1 MARREFDVASEVQRA
16 AAAVRVDETSASA
29 VVEQIAEEAP
39 IALVYN
45 GVPHVVVM
53 ASPADLED
61 LALGFSLSEAVIGS
75 VAELGG
81 IEIVP
86 EQTGYSVY
94 LSVPP
99 DRVEMIAQ
107 RRRNMTARTGCGVCG
122 AETIEQ
128 AMRNVPVVAA
138 PGAGGGAQRVTRRAM
153 ADAMKQLPA
162 LQSLNAA
169 TGATHAAAWANL
181 DGRLQLVRE
190 DVGRH
195 NALDKLIGAL
205 AAGDVDTA
213 QGFAVITSRASYE
226 MVQKAAMAGIGL
238 LAAVSAPT
246 ALAVRIAR
254 EARVTLAGFV
264 RGERCMVYADE
275 ARRLTKDEDWKT

>member
-1 MARREFDVASEVQRA
+1 
-16 AAAVRVDETSASA
+16 VRLDTDSTCA

-53 ASPADLED
+53 ATPIDLEN
-61 LALGFSLSEAVIGS
+61 LALGFSLTEAVIES
-75 VAELGG
+75 ASELGG

-86 EQTGYSVY
+86 EPTGYSIY
-94 LSVPP
+94 MSVPP
-99 DRVEMIAQ
+99 ERVMTIEQ
-107 RRRNMTARTGCGVCG
+107 RRRNMTARTGCGLCG
-122 AETIEQ
+122 AQTIEQ
-128 AMRNVPVVAA
+128 AMRDVPKVKSGLRIA
-138 PGAGGGAQRVTRRAM
+138 RRAV
-153 ADAMKQLPA
+153 ARAMKLLPSRQA
-162 LQSLNAA
+162 LNAA
-169 TGATHAAAWANL
+169 TGATHAAAWANG
-181 DGRLQLVRE
+181 DGELQLIRE

-205 AAGDVDTA
+205 ATANIDTA
-213 QGFAVITSRASYE
+213 QGFCVITSRASYE

-254 EARVTLAGFV
+254 ESGVTLAGFV
-264 RGERCMVYADE
+264 RAERGVVYADN
-275 ARRLTKDEDWKT
+275 AYRLTTDEDWKA

>member
-1 MARREFDVASEVQRA
+1 VTRREFDVAAEVRRA
-16 AAAVRVDETSASA
+16 VPAVRVDAGSARA

-53 ASPADLED
+53 ASPANLED
-61 LALGFSLSEAVIGS
+61 LALGFSLTEAVIGTA
-75 VAELGG
+75 AELGG

-86 EQTGYSVY
+86 EKTGYTIY
-94 LSVPP
+94 LSVPSE
-99 DRVEMIAQ
+99 RVAAIEQ

-128 AMRNVPVVAA
+128 AMRAVPKVA
-138 PGAGGGAQRVTRRAM
+138 GARRVTRQAM
-153 ADAMKQLPA
+153 TAAMEQLPS
-162 LQSLNAA
+162 LQTLNAA

-181 DGRLQLVRE
+181 DGQLQLLRE

-205 AAGDVDTA
+205 AAGGMDTA

-246 ALAVRIAR
+246 ALAIRIAH
-254 EARVTLAGFV
+254 EAGVTLAGFV
-264 RGERCMVYADE
+264 RGERCMVYADK
-275 ARRLTKDEDWKT
+275 AHRLTQRDDWKA

>member
-1 MARREFDVASEVQRA
+1 LTRCEFEVATEVRRAVP
-16 AAAVRVDETSASA
+16 AVRVDESSACA

-61 LALGFSLSEAVIGS
+61 LALGFSLSEALIGS
-75 VAELGG
+75 AAELGG

-86 EQTGYSVY
+86 EQTGYSIY
-94 LSVPP
+94 LSVPTG
-99 DRVEMIAQ
+99 RVAAIEQ

-128 AMRNVPVVAA
+128 AMRDVPKVAA
-138 PGAGGGAQRVTRRAM
+138 GQRMTRQAM
-153 ADAMKQLPA
+153 AGAMKQLPS
-162 LQSLNAA
+162 LQTLNAA
-169 TGATHAAAWANL
+169 TGATHAAAWANF
-181 DGRLQLVRE
+181 DGQLQLVRE

-205 AAGDVDTA
+205 AAGGIDTA

-254 EARVTLAGFV
+254 EAGVTLAGFV

-275 ARRLTKDEDWKT
+275 AHRLTKSDDWKA

>member
-1 MARREFDVASEVQRA
+1 MTRREFDLASDVRRTVPAVKVERDRA
-16 AAAVRVDETSASA
+16 CG
-29 VVEQIAEEAP
+29 VVEQIAEESP

-61 LALGFSLSEAVIGS
+61 LVLGFSLSEGVIGS
-75 VAELGG
+75 AAELGG
-81 IEIVP
+81 MEIVP
-86 EQTGYSVY
+86 EQVGYSVY

-99 DRVEMIAQ
+99 ERVAIIEQ

-122 AETIEQ
+122 AQTIEQ
-128 AMRNVPVVAA
+128 AMRDVPKVAA
-138 PGAGGGAQRVTRRAM
+138 GQRVTRAAIAAAM
-153 ADAMKQLPA
+153 GQLPS
-162 LQSLNAA
+162 LQTLNAA
-169 TGATHAAAWANL
+169 TGASHAAAWADF
-181 DGRLQLVRE
+181 DGQVLLVRE

-205 AAGDVDTA
+205 ATSGKETA
-213 QGFAVITSRASYE
+213 RGFALITSRASYE

-254 EARVTLAGFV
+254 EAGVTLAGFV
-264 RGERCMVYADE
+264 RGDHCTVYADE
-275 ARRLTKDEDWKT
+275 AHRLTRSEDWQA

>member
-1 MARREFDVASEVQRA
+1 MARREFDVTTEVQRA
-16 AAAVRVDETSASA
+16 TAAVRVDENSASP

-53 ASPADLED
+53 ASPAYLED

-86 EQTGYSVY
+86 EQTGYSIY
-94 LSVPP
+94 LSIPP
-99 DRVEMIAQ
+99 ERVAAIAL

-128 AMRNVPVVAA
+128 AMRNVPVMAA
-138 PGAGGGAQRVTRRAM
+138 PEAGGSQRVTRRAI
-153 ADAMKQLPA
+153 ADAMQQLPA

-205 AAGDVDTA
+205 AAGGVDTA

-226 MVQKAAMAGIGL
+226 MVQKAAMASIGL

-264 RGERCMVYADE
+264 RGERCMVYADQ
-275 ARRLTKDEDWKT
+275 ARRLTRNEDWKT

>member
-1 MARREFDVASEVQRA
+1 MARREFDLATEAYRA
-16 AAAVRVDETSASA
+16 TDAVRVNERSASA

-53 ASPADLED
+53 ASPANLKD
-61 LALGFSLSEAVIGS
+61 LALGFSLSEGVIAS
-75 VAELGG
+75 AAELGG
-81 IEIVP
+81 MEIVP
-86 EQTGYSVY
+86 EQTGYSIY

-99 DRVEMIAQ
+99 ERVEVIAQ

-128 AMRNVPVVAA
+128 AMRDVPKVE
-138 PGAGGGAQRVTRRAM
+138 GGQKVTRQGIVE
-153 ADAMKQLPA
+153 AMKQLPA
-162 LQSLNAA
+162 LQALNAA
-169 TGATHAAAWANL
+169 TGATHAAAWANP
-181 DGRLQLVRE
+181 DGKLLLVRE

-205 AAGDVDTA
+205 AGGGVDTA
-213 QGFAVITSRASYE
+213 RGFAVITSRASYE
-226 MVQKAAMAGIGL
+226 MVQKAAMAGIGV

-254 EARVTLAGFV
+254 EAGVTLAGFA
-264 RGERCMVYADE
+264 RGERCMVYADA
-275 ARRLTKDEDWKT
+275 ARRLTRNEDWQA

>member
-1 MARREFDVASEVQRA
+1 MTRREFDVATEVRRA
-16 AAAVRVDETSASA
+16 VPAVRVEESSACP

-61 LALGFSLSEAVIGS
+61 LALGFSLSEGVIGS
-75 VAELGG
+75 AAELGG

-86 EQTGYSVY
+86 EKTGYSVY

-99 DRVEMIAQ
+99 ERVAIIEQ

-128 AMRNVPVVAA
+128 AMRNVPRVAA
-138 PGAGGGAQRVTRRAM
+138 PKVPARQQVTRQAI
-153 ADAMKQLPA
+153 AGAMKQLPS
-162 LQSLNAA
+162 LQTLNAA
-169 TGATHAAAWANL
+169 TGATHAAAWANIS
-181 DGRLQLVRE
+181 GQLQLVRE

-195 NALDKLIGAL
+195 NALDKLIGAI
-205 AAGDVDTA
+205 AKEDVDTA

-254 EARVTLAGFV
+254 EAGVTLAGFV
-264 RGERCMVYADE
+264 RGERCMVYSDE
-275 ARRLTKDEDWKT
+275 AHRLTQSEDWKA

>member
-1 MARREFDVASEVQRA
+1 MTRREFEVATEVRRA
-16 AAAVRVDETSASA
+16 VAAVRVDESSARA

-53 ASPADLED
+53 ASPANFED
-61 LALGFSLSEAVIGS
+61 LALGFSLSEGVIGS
-75 VAELGG
+75 ASELGG

-86 EQTGYSVY
+86 EQTGYSIY
-94 LSVPP
+94 LSVPTE
-99 DRVEMIAQ
+99 RVAIIEQ

-128 AMRNVPVVAA
+128 AMRDVPKVAS
-138 PGAGGGAQRVTRRAM
+138 AQPVTRQAM

-162 LQSLNAA
+162 LQTLNTA
-169 TGATHAAAWANL
+169 TGAAHAAAWANL
-181 DGRLQLVRE
+181 DGQLQLVRE

-205 AAGDVDTA
+205 AAGGIDTA
-213 QGFAVITSRASYE
+213 QGFAEITSRASYE

-254 EARVTLAGFV
+254 EAGVTLAGFV
-264 RGERCMVYADE
+264 RGQRCMVYADE
-275 ARRLTKDEDWKT
+275 AHRLTEGDDWKA

>member
-1 MARREFDVASEVQRA
+1 MARREFDVANEVYRA
-16 AAAVRVDETSASA
+16 AKAVRIDESSASA

-53 ASPADLED
+53 ASPANLED
-61 LALGFSLSEAVIGS
+61 LALGFSLSEAVIES
-75 VAELGG
+75 AAELGG

-86 EQTGYSVY
+86 EQTGYSIY
-94 LSVPP
+94 LSIPP
-99 DRVEMIAQ
+99 ERVAVIAQ

-128 AMRNVPVVAA
+128 AMRDVPKVA
-138 PGAGGGAQRVTRRAM
+138 GAQRITRQAM
-153 ADAMKQLPA
+153 ASAMKQLPA
-162 LQSLNAA
+162 LQTLNAA
-169 TGATHAAAWANL
+169 TGATHAAAWANI
-181 DGRLQLVRE
+181 DGQLRLVRE

-205 AAGDVDTA
+205 SAGGIDTA

-254 EARVTLAGFV
+254 ESSVTLAGFV

-275 ARRLTKDEDWKT
+275 AHRLTKSEDWKA

>member
-1 MARREFDVASEVQRA
+1 MARREFDLTSGVHRA
-16 AAAVRVDETSASA
+16 ANAVRIDERSASA

-53 ASPADLED
+53 ASPSNLED
-61 LALGFSLSEAVIGS
+61 LALGFSLSEAVIAS
-75 VAELGG
+75 VGELGG
-81 IEIVP
+81 LEIVP
-86 EQTGYSVY
+86 EQTGYSIY
-94 LSVPP
+94 LSVPSE
-99 DRVEMIAQ
+99 RVEVIAQ

-128 AMRNVPVVAA
+128 AMRDVPKVEGVL
-138 PGAGGGAQRVTRRAM
+138 RVTRQAIVG
-153 ADAMKQLPA
+153 AMKQLPT
-162 LQSLNAA
+162 LQILNAT
-169 TGATHAAAWANL
+169 TGATHAAAWADPEGKL
-181 DGRLQLVRE
+181 LLVRE

-205 AAGDVDTA
+205 AAGGVDTG

-238 LAAVSAPT
+238 IAAVSAPT
-246 ALAVRIAR
+246 ALAVRVAR
-254 EARVTLAGFV
+254 EAGVTLAGFV

-275 ARRLTKDEDWKT
+275 ARRLTKSEDWTA

>member
-1 MARREFDVASEVQRA
+1 MTRREFDVASDVCRA
-16 AAAVRVDETSASA
+16 VPAVRVEQSSASPL
-29 VVEQIAEEAP
+29 VEQIAEETP

-53 ASPADLED
+53 ATPANLED
-61 LALGFSLSEAVIGS
+61 LALGFSLSEGVIES
-75 VAELGG
+75 AAELGG

-86 EQTGYSVY
+86 EKTGYSVY
-94 LSVPP
+94 LSVPTE
-99 DRVEMIAQ
+99 RVAIIEQ

-128 AMRNVPVVAA
+128 AMRDVPKVAA
-138 PGAGGGAQRVTRRAM
+138 PKVAVRQQVTRQAL
-153 ADAMKQLPA
+153 AGAMKQLPS
-162 LQSLNAA
+162 LQTLNAA

-181 DGRLQLVRE
+181 DGQLQLVRE

-205 AAGDVDTA
+205 AAGGIDTA

-246 ALAVRIAR
+246 ALAVRIAH
-254 EARVTLAGFV
+254 EAGVTLAGFV

-275 ARRLTKDEDWKT
+275 AQRLTKGDDWKA

>member
-1 MARREFDVASEVQRA
+1 MARREFDVATEAHRA
-16 AAAVRVDETSASA
+16 AAAVRVDEKSASA
-29 VVEQIAEEAP
+29 VVEQIAEESP

-53 ASPADLED
+53 ASPANLED
-61 LALGFSLSEAVIGS
+61 LALGFSLSEGVIES
-75 VAELGG
+75 VAEVGG
-81 IEIVP
+81 MEIVP
-86 EQTGYSVY
+86 EQTGYSIY

-99 DRVEMIAQ
+99 ERVEVIAQ

-128 AMRNVPVVAA
+128 AMRDVPKVAD
-138 PGAGGGAQRVTRRAM
+138 AQRITRQAIV
-153 ADAMKQLPA
+153 DAMKQLPS
-162 LQSLNAA
+162 LQALNAA

-181 DGRLQLVRE
+181 DGQLLLVRE

-205 AAGDVDTA
+205 ATGNVDTA
-213 QGFAVITSRASYE
+213 QGFVVVTSRASYE

-246 ALAVRIAR
+246 ALAVRVAR
-254 EARVTLAGFV
+254 EAGVTLAGFV
-264 RGERCMVYADE
+264 RGERCMVYADD
-275 ARRLTKDEDWKT
+275 AHRLTKAEDWKP

>member
-1 MARREFDVASEVQRA
+1 MTRREFDVTNEVRRA
-16 AAAVRVDETSASA
+16 VPAVRIDESSAGA

-53 ASPADLED
+53 ASPANLED
-61 LALGFSLSEAVIGS
+61 LALGFSLSEGVIGS
-75 VAELGG
+75 AAELGG

-94 LSVPP
+94 LSIPSE
-99 DRVEMIAQ
+99 RVAIIEQ

-128 AMRNVPVVAA
+128 AIRAVPKVAA
-138 PGAGGGAQRVTRRAM
+138 GRGVTVGPAVTGHAM
-153 ADAMKQLPA
+153 AAAMKQLPS
-162 LQSLNAA
+162 LQTLNAA
-169 TGATHAAAWANL
+169 TGATHAAAWANFN
-181 DGRLQLVRE
+181 GELQLVRE

-205 AAGDVDTA
+205 AAGGIDTA

-254 EARVTLAGFV
+254 EAGVTLAGFV
-264 RGERCMVYADE
+264 RGERCMVYADD
-275 ARRLTKDEDWKT
+275 AHRLTTSDDWKA

>member
-1 MARREFDVASEVQRA
+1 VARREFDVATEVRRA
-16 AAAVRVDETSASA
+16 VPAVRVDESSACA

-53 ASPADLED
+53 ATPSNLED
-61 LALGFSLSEAVIGS
+61 LALGFSLSEAVIAS
-75 VAELGG
+75 AAELGG

-86 EQTGYSVY
+86 EQTGYSIY
-94 LSVPP
+94 LSIPP
-99 DRVEMIAQ
+99 ERVAVIEQ

-128 AMRNVPVVAA
+128 AMRDVPKVAS
-138 PGAGGGAQRVTRRAM
+138 AQRVTRQAM
-153 ADAMKQLPA
+153 AGAMKQLPL
-162 LQSLNAA
+162 LQTLNAA

-181 DGRLQLVRE
+181 DGQLQLVRE

-205 AAGDVDTA
+205 AAGGIDTA

-254 EARVTLAGFV
+254 EAGVTLAGFV
-264 RGERCMVYADE
+264 RGERCMVYADD
-275 ARRLTKDEDWKT
+275 AHRLTKSEDWKE

>member
-1 MARREFDVASEVQRA
+1 MARREFDVAAEVHSA
-16 AAAVRVDETSASA
+16 AKAVRVDEGSARA

-53 ASPADLED
+53 ASPANLED
-61 LALGFSLSEAVIGS
+61 LALGFSLSEAVIETA
-75 VAELGG
+75 AELGG

-86 EQTGYSVY
+86 EQTGYSIY

-99 DRVEMIAQ
+99 ERVAVIAQ

-128 AMRNVPVVAA
+128 AMREVPKVAS
-138 PGAGGGAQRVTRRAM
+138 AQRITRQAM
-153 ADAMKQLPA
+153 ASAMKQLPV
-162 LQSLNAA
+162 LQTLNAA

-205 AAGDVDTA
+205 SAGGIDTA

-226 MVQKAAMAGIGL
+226 MVQKAAMAGIGV

-254 EARVTLAGFV
+254 EAGITLAGFV

-275 ARRLTKDEDWKT
+275 AHRLTKSENWKA

>member
-1 MARREFDVASEVQRA
+1 VSGEVRHPVS
-16 AAAVRVDETSASA
+16 AVRLDDGAKRS

-53 ASPADLED
+53 ATPQNIED
-61 LALGFSLSEAVIGS
+61 LALGFSLSEGVIGS
-75 VAELGG
+75 ARELGG

-99 DRVEMIAQ
+99 ARVAVIQQ
-107 RRRNMTARTGCGVCG
+107 RRRNLTARTGCGVCG

-128 AMRNVPVVAA
+128 AMRDVPRVA
-138 PGAGGGAQRVTRRAM
+138 PGLAIARQSVI
-153 ADAMKQLPA
+153 DAMRQLPS
-162 LQSLNAA
+162 LQELNAA
-169 TGATHAAAWANL
+169 TGATHAAAWSNPAGEL
-181 DGRLQLVRE
+181 KLVRE

-195 NALDKLIGAL
+195 NALDKLVGAL
-205 AAGDVDTA
+205 AFGGIDTA
-213 QGFAVITSRASYE
+213 QGFALITSRASYE

-246 ALAVRIAR
+246 ALAVRIAQGSG
-254 EARVTLAGFV
+254 VTLAGFV
-264 RGERCMVYADE
+264 RGEHCVVYADE
-275 ARRLTKDEDWKT
+275 AHRLTTGGDWKK

>member
-1 MARREFDVASEVQRA
+1 VTRREFEVATEVRRA
-16 AAAVRVDETSASA
+16 VAAVRVDKSSARA

-53 ASPADLED
+53 ASPANLED
-61 LALGFSLSEAVIGS
+61 LALGFSLSEGVIGS
-75 VAELGG
+75 AAELGG
-81 IEIVP
+81 IEIVS
-86 EQTGYSVY
+86 EQTGYSIY
-94 LSVPP
+94 LSVPTE
-99 DRVEMIAQ
+99 RVAVIEQ

-128 AMRNVPVVAA
+128 AMRDVPKVAS
-138 PGAGGGAQRVTRRAM
+138 AQRVTRQAT

-162 LQSLNAA
+162 LQTLNAA

-181 DGRLQLVRE
+181 DGQLQLVRE

-205 AAGDVDTA
+205 AAGGIDTA

-254 EARVTLAGFV
+254 EAGVTLAGFV

-275 ARRLTKDEDWKT
+275 AHRLTKGDDWKA

>member
-1 MARREFDVASEVQRA
+1 MGAGSVRA
-16 AAAVRVDETSASA
+16 T
-29 VVEQIAEEAP
+29 VEQIAEEAP

-53 ASPADLED
+53 ASPANFED
-61 LALGFSLSEAVIGS
+61 LALGFSLSEGMIGS
-75 VAELGG
+75 AAELGG

-86 EQTGYSVY
+86 ERTGYSVY

-99 DRVEMIAQ
+99 ERVAMIEQ
-107 RRRNMTARTGCGVCG
+107 RRRNMTARTGCGLCG

-128 AMRNVPVVAA
+128 AIRDVPKVAA
-138 PGAGGGAQRVTRRAM
+138 GRTVTRKAIV
-153 ADAMKQLPA
+153 DAMKQLPS
-162 LQSLNAA
+162 LQTLNAA

-181 DGRLQLVRE
+181 NGELQLVRE

-205 AAGDVDTA
+205 AASGIDTA

-254 EARVTLAGFV
+254 DAGVTLAGFV
-264 RGERCMVYADE
+264 RGDHCMVYADE
-275 ARRLTKDEDWKT
+275 AHRLTTSDSWK

>member
-1 MARREFDVASEVQRA
+1 VTRREFDGASDVRRTVP
-16 AAAVRVDETSASA
+16 AVRIDADSATA
-29 VVEQIAEEAP
+29 AVEQIAEEAP
-39 IALVYN
+39 IALIYN

-53 ASPADLED
+53 ASPQNLDD
-61 LALGFSLSEAVIGS
+61 LALGFSLTEGVIAS
-75 VAELGG
+75 PAELGG

-94 LSVPP
+94 LSIPP
-99 DRVEMIAQ
+99 GRVAIIEQ

-128 AMRNVPVVAA
+128 AMRDVPTVATG
-138 PGAGGGAQRVTRRAM
+138 PRVLREAI
-153 ADAMKQLPA
+153 AAAMKQLPS
-162 LQSLNAA
+162 LQVLNAA
-169 TGATHAAAWANL
+169 TGATHAAAWANI
-181 DGRLQLVRE
+181 DGQVLMVRE

-205 AAGDVDTA
+205 AAGGFDTGR
-213 QGFAVITSRASYE
+213 GFAVITSRASYE

-254 EARVTLAGFV
+254 EAGVTLAGFV
-264 RGERCMVYADE
+264 RGDHCMVYAD
-275 ARRLTKDEDWKT
+275 AAHRLTKRDDWKT

>member
-1 MARREFDVASEVQRA
+1 MTRREFDVASEVRRTVP
-16 AAAVRVDETSASA
+16 AVRVDESSASA
-29 VVEQIAEEAP
+29 VVEQIAEESP

-53 ASPADLED
+53 ASPANLED
-61 LALGFSLSEAVIGS
+61 LALGFSLSEGVIAS
-75 VAELGG
+75 MAELGG
-81 IEIVP
+81 VEIVP

-99 DRVEMIAQ
+99 ERVAIIEQ

-128 AMRNVPVVAA
+128 AMRDVPKVA
-138 PGAGGGAQRVTRRAM
+138 GAQRVTRQAM
-153 ADAMKQLPA
+153 AGAMRELPP
-162 LQSLNAA
+162 LQTLNAA
-169 TGATHAAAWANL
+169 TGATHAAAWAKL
-181 DGRLQLVRE
+181 DGHLQLVRE

-205 AAGDVDTA
+205 AAGGIDTA
-213 QGFAVITSRASYE
+213 QGFVVITSRASYE

-254 EARVTLAGFV
+254 EAGVTLAGFV
-264 RGERCMVYADE
+264 RGNRCMVYADE
-275 ARRLTKDEDWKT
+275 AHRLTESEDWKA